1 MKNNKY
7 IYHIVYK
14 NRSMWSYG
22 QENDM
27 TVYDEMI
34 KSLFGEKFLSVETL
48 IMNIDY
54 SWDGDGNGQ
63 KLVLA

>member
-1 MKNNKY
+1 
-7 IYHIVYK
+7 
-14 NRSMWSYG
+14 
-22 QENDM
+22 M

-34 KSLFGEKFLSVETL
+34 KSLFGEKYLSVETL